1 MNCYKQSTKETKI
14 RLLNDWKC
22 NSVANDPRI
31 KHKQV
36 KMLFALYSAQC
47 GKVEQ
52 NNWKLDCRIYLLPYP
67 LLTTTCT
74 VGRKQWLYKLLYLEK
89 SVNELIWLLVILQ
102 KKKKQKKTT
111 STTCAVLARGPKQR
125 RETKMLAAQKQFV
138 PCWCLEWCV
147 LLQSDLTHNAAT
159 YDSMLISYA
168 YMHIWE
174 REMMIQC
181 HLFFH
186 CGKLH
191 PRLFLNDELLNNWWS
206 ITSTQIWTETME
218 TNGINNMLQLEQ
230 RGIKEEKK
238 KSLVPSLMTHFTH
251 PTCSMYKLN

>member
-1 MNCYKQSTKETKI
+1 M
-14 RLLNDWKC
+14 
-22 NSVANDPRI
+22 
-31 KHKQV
+31 
-36 KMLFALYSAQC
+36 
-47 GKVEQ
+47 
-52 NNWKLDCRIYLLPYP
+52 
-67 LLTTTCT
+67 T
-74 VGRKQWLYKLLYLEK
+74 VGNTPKKT
-89 SVNELIWLLVILQ
+89 
-102 KKKKQKKTT
+102 KKKT

-125 RETKMLAAQKQFV
+125 RETKMLAEQKQFV

-238 KSLVPSLMTHFTH
+238 KISCAFSDDSFHTSNMFYVQTQLGLGENTG
-251 PTCSMYKLN
+251 KL